1 MREKGLALLLVV
13 VLAAGSLL
21 PVNAMEVKGE
31 VPGNDIGQE
40 TGLPDE
46 EEKDPEESDPS
57 EAMEAEEEQVPDLGN
72 VEETEET
79 DKKDESS
86 LEQEETQTEEESGE
100 SSEDA
105 TGDTGDTDISGS
117 ESEDVVL
124 PGWKIDQTQ
133 VTLQPGESTYFTVS
147 DVNEEDGKPEIS
159 INNASGIT
167 VSEITGEATEDISVP
182 AGSSFRYEVTAT
194 LPGDY
199 VISVKVQDSIKEI
212 SVHVE
217 EQELLEEGLSKAEG
231 IKPSVPAPTN
241 NTAIEGDTKA
251 AEPGWSEDGLY
262 YTNENG
268 ELSKGI
274 TEIDG
279 VLYYFDESTGE
290 LCQEGKWIT
299 KDENRYFCNAEG
311 VLYQDQFIKFGETY
325 YYMGS
330 DGSVQKG
337 LVTAGDGKKYYA
349 DPESGEITKSS
360 WVKADGKEYFA
371 DSTGALYQ
379 DQFIKFGTTYY
390 YMGSDGSVQK
400 GVVKASDGQYY
411 YTDPDDGILQKEVGW
426 LDVEGKRYFADGT
439 GKLYSN
445 QFIKFGDTYYYMG
458 VDASVQKGVIKA
470 SDGQYYYTDPDDG
483 VLQKEAGW
491 LDVEGKR
498 YFADGTG
505 KLYSNQFI
513 KFGDTCYYMGAD
525 ASVQKGIVKAA
536 DGQYYY
542 TDPDD
547 GILQKEAGWLDV
559 EGKRYF
565 ADGTGKLYSNQF
577 IKFGDIY
584 YYCGSEAAIIIDEDY
599 PVNGVLYTFNEEGIM
614 VKEGGWGS
622 YNGNKYYKNPTTG
635 FPYTGWVTFGT
646 TWYYADANGLMV
658 KGWQYISGK
667 YYYFYPDTYIMAR
680 STVIDGYAIGADGV
694 SIDKAWKDKI
704 EEIKK
709 YEGYPYAYGGNTP
722 SGWDCS
728 GFVQWIYKNILGVS
742 LPRTTYYQAQ
752 QGTAISIYNMD
763 LWRPGDLVFFGSGS
777 VSHVGI
783 YLGDGLMI
791 HALGTKYGTRIDDVV
806 WYDNWDHSVRL
817 TAVKRI
823 I

>member
-1 MREKGLALLLVV
+1 MTLR
-13 VLAAGSLL
+13 
-21 PVNAMEVKGE
+21 
-31 VPGNDIGQE
+31 PG
-40 TGLPDE
+40 
-46 EEKDPEESDPS
+46 K
-57 EAMEAEEEQVPDLGN
+57 
-72 VEETEET
+72 
-79 DKKDESS
+79 
-86 LEQEETQTEEESGE
+86 
-100 SSEDA
+100 
-105 TGDTGDTDISGS
+105 
-117 ESEDVVL
+117 
-124 PGWKIDQTQ
+124 
-133 VTLQPGESTYFTVS
+133 STYFTVS
-147 DVNEEDGKPEIS
+147 DVNKEDGKPEIS
-159 INNASGIT
+159 IDNASGIV
-167 VSEITGEATEDISVP
+167 VSEITDEATEDISVP
-182 AGSSFRYEVTAT
+182 AGISFRYEVTAA

-212 SVHVE
+212 SVHIE
-217 EQELLEEGLSKAEG
+217 EQEIVEENFAKAEG
-231 IKPSVPAPTN
+231 IKPSVPALTN
-241 NTAIEGDTKA
+241 NTAIKGDTKT

-360 WVKADGKEYFA
+360 WVKADGKEYYADGSGALYQDQFIKFGTTYYYMGSDGSVQKGFVTAKDGKTYYANPENGIITKSSWVKADGKEYFA

-400 GVVKASDGQYY
+400 GVVKA
-411 YTDPDDGILQKEVGW
+411 
-426 LDVEGKRYFADGT
+426 
-439 GKLYSN
+439 
-445 QFIKFGDTYYYMG
+445 
-458 VDASVQKGVIKA
+458 
-470 SDGQYYYTDPDDG
+470 
-483 VLQKEAGW
+483 
-491 LDVEGKR
+491 
-498 YFADGTG
+498 
-505 KLYSNQFI
+505 
-513 KFGDTCYYMGAD
+513 
-525 ASVQKGIVKAA
+525 A

-542 TDPDD
+542 TDPGD

-646 TWYYADANGLMV
+646 TWYSADVNGLMV

-752 QGTAISIYNMD
+752 QGIAISIYNMD